1 MRIHPIVW
9 LLLGAAVSL
18 AQDQSPKLI
27 NLGRLS
33 IARVHESGVNTENQ
47 FYGPRNLFDGG
58 THVINGI
65 HYSYWIPN
73 SPASM
78 VIVRFARAVTV
89 AGIVMELGDLE
100 PTDPGPEGFSVQM
113 RAEQPPGLIVSP
125 FIPTAGARTMYV
137 PPQPI
142 EGVRDVTLL
151 FTGRAKSPMRVDEI
165 EIMGPPPSGADLSP
179 MIPGLDTELMKQASE
194 QPEAGKDRNMAF
206 IRTLAEIQ
214 VDGMRAMRAAIDRD
228 TDSARKAQGWLR
240 LNAAADRLAVILDN
254 QVDLKPLAL
263 KAAALGVSLDV
274 CEPSR
279 LWDAGTQ
286 GYERYLQLFPDGPQA
301 DEAWWKGRLSN
312 GPRCG
317 DNEGSPEEYRELIEK
332 YSEFVKRFPH
342 SEYVPRARQRL
353 DEYRKELQT
362 GSGAK
367 AAK

>member
-1 MRIHPIVW
+1 MRIHPIVG

-214 VDGMRAMRAAIDRD
+214 VDG
-228 TDSARKAQGWLR
+228 
-240 LNAAADRLAVILDN
+240 AVILDN

-317 DNEGSPEEYRELIEK
+317 DNEGSPKEYRELIEK

-367 AAK
+367 PAK